1 MREKLN
7 IIQKLSPGI
16 AKFLNS
22 ELERDLD
29 KMDSNKGID
38 DTLID
43 ILNEKFKKPYN
54 FYTL

>member
-1 MREKLN
+1 
-7 IIQKLSPGI
+7 LSPGI

-43 ILNEKFKKPYN
+43 ILNEKFKKP
-54 FYTL
+54 